1 MDEFFMMLDHLYMGG
16 DQQKIERF
24 LKEELEKLEAAG
36 EERALD
42 AASVLNEM
50 GGYYRGTSRYAESCD
65 CCAKAIAIL
74 EEKGMGETIQVATMK
89 LNYAGTLRLMGQ
101 LGKSYTLFNESKEL
115 LEKLGETGSYEYIS
129 LLNNLSLTCQDMGD
143 GDRAIE
149 LAEASL
155 EAVSKLPERED
166 EVPTA
171 LNNLAAMLLRQKKY
185 DDAEYRVRQALTE
198 FKKLPVTSSH
208 EAAAQSTLGVILF
221 NTGRTA
227 EAADAFL
234 AAAAGTL
241 SFFGKNVDYAS
252 TLRSLSICREKL
264 GDREGADTAL
274 EEAVECL
281 AERLGPNNPRVQ
293 VYAGELQKLRERQK

>member
-1 MDEFFMMLDHLYMGG
+1 MDEFFMVLDHLYLEG
-16 DQQKIERF
+16 DQQKIESF

-42 AASVLNEM
+42 AASVLNEI
-50 GGYYRGTSRYAESCD
+50 GGYYRGVSRYAESCD
-65 CCAKAIAIL
+65 CCGKAIAIL
-74 EEKGMGETIQVATMK
+74 EEKGMDDTIQVATMK

-155 EAVSKLPERED
+155 EAVSKLPNLED

-185 DDAEYRVRQALTE
+185 DEAEVRVRQALAE
-198 FKKLPVTSSH
+198 FKKLPVSSSH

-234 AAAAGTL
+234 TAAAGTL
-241 SFFGKNVDYAS
+241 AVFGKNVDYAS
-252 TLRSLSICREKL
+252 TLRSMSICREKL
-264 GDREGADTAL
+264 GDWEGADTAL

-281 AERLGPNNPRVQ
+281 AALLGPNNPRVQ
-293 VYAGELQKLRERQK
+293 VYAGELQKLRERRK

>member
-1 MDEFFMMLDHLYMGG
+1 MDEFFVTLDNLYLEGN
-16 DQQKIERF
+16 QQKIEDY
-24 LKEELEKLEAAG
+24 LKAELTKLLEAG
-36 EERALD
+36 DERALD

-50 GGYYRGTSRYAESCD
+50 GGYYRGVSRYAESCD
-65 CCAKAIAIL
+65 CCGKAIAIL

-101 LGKSYTLFNESKEL
+101 LGKSYTLFSESKAL
-115 LEKLGETGSYEYIS
+115 LEKLGETGNYEYIS
-129 LLNNLSLTCQDMGD
+129 LLNNLSLTCQDMGE

-149 LAEASL
+149 LAETAL
-155 EAVSKLPERED
+155 EAVRKLPELED
-166 EVPTA
+166 EVPTE

-185 DDAEYRVRQALTE
+185 DEAEVRVRQALAE
-198 FKKLPVTSSH
+198 FRKLPVSSSH

-234 AAAAGTL
+234 ASATGTL
-241 SFFGKNVDYAS
+241 AFFGKNVDYAS
-252 TLRSLSICREKL
+252 TLRSMSICREKL
-264 GDREGADTAL
+264 GDWDGADTAL

-281 AERLGPNNPRVQ
+281 ADLLGPNHPRVQ
-293 VYAGELQKLRERQK
+293 VYAGELNSLRERRK

>member
-1 MDEFFMMLDHLYMGG
+1 MDEFFSTLDRLYLEGN
-16 DQQKIERF
+16 QQKIENY
-24 LKEELEKLEAAG
+24 LKATLEALLNQG
-36 EERALD
+36 DERALD

-65 CCAKAIAIL
+65 CCGRAIAIL

-101 LGKSYTLFNESKEL
+101 LGKSLALFSESKEL

-143 GDRAIE
+143 GEKAIE
-149 LAEASL
+149 LAEAAL
-155 EAVSKLPERED
+155 EAVRKLPNLED

-198 FKKLPVTSSH
+198 FGKLPVSSAH

-221 NTGRTA
+221 NTGRTEA
-227 EAADAFL
+227 AADAFL
-234 AAAAGTL
+234 ASAAGTL
-241 SFFGKNVDYAS
+241 SVFGKNVDYAS
-252 TLRSLSICREKL
+252 ALRSLSICREKL
-264 GDREGADTAL
+264 GDRDGADTAL

-281 AERLGPNNPRVQ
+281 TNLLGANHPHVQ
-293 VYAGELQKLRERQK
+293 VYAGELNSLRERQK